1 MGSEAD
7 GRLILRT
14 PLGREGVP
22 RCSLSAACRAGVRY
36 RPFRCPR
43 VTHRRRF
50 IFPVARSVDT
60 PSVTV
65 IPPLGG
71 VNPHSRCTSPIP
83 NGFRTWPGRQQL
95 STARGR
101 WTRYRP
107 SDRASRATR
116 RASWRG
122 TGVRAAGVDTAM
134 TRAAA
139 VSASVRQPAWAS
151 TGRAPGLVHVHRP
164 TVRPWSS
171 AGLSLRAMWREA
183 SRRRRAAGG

>member
-1 MGSEAD
+1 MHLTHSQRIPDLARAPATEYG
-7 GRLILRT
+7 LW
-14 PLGREGVP
+14 
-22 RCSLSAACRAGVRY
+22 SLD
-36 RPFRCPR
+36 P
-43 VTHRRRF
+43 
-50 IFPVARSVDT
+50 
-60 PSVTV
+60 
-65 IPPLGG
+65 
-71 VNPHSRCTSPIP
+71 
-83 NGFRTWPGRQQL
+83 
-95 STARGR
+95 
-101 WTRYRP
+101 YRP

-171 AGLSLRAMWREA
+171 AGLVAPRHV
-183 SRRRRAAGG
+183 AGSVPTATSGRWVTPTLGTSVTAPRWTAN